1 MNNRK
6 SFYDVSSFYN
16 KKAIL
21 KCSFKGMRYQVQGV
35 SKEDDEKV
43 LQADVW
49 PEPFCYEKTPL
60 DFHTV
65 KEFEY
70 SEDGLDKVYGWICEQ
85 YEARKDE
92 WDLHSKI
99 HSTKQ
104 NRWDLCSKSFGFL
117 VRQIGF
123 VK

>member
-70 SEDGLDKVYGWICEQ
+70 SEDGLDKVYGWKSTRQ
-85 YEARKDE
+85 
-92 WDLHSKI
+92 SK
-99 HSTKQ
+99 TDGTYVVKV
-104 NRWDLCSKSFGFL
+104 LCPITIAS
-117 VRQIGF
+117 
-123 VK
+123 

>member
-49 PEPFCYEKTPL
+49 PEPFCYETVSYTHL
-60 DFHTV
+60 D
-65 KEFEY
+65 
-70 SEDGLDKVYGWICEQ
+70 VY
-85 YEARKDE
+85 K
-92 WDLHSKI
+92 
-99 HSTKQ
+99 
-104 NRWDLCSKSFGFL
+104 
-117 VRQIGF
+117 RQVQEEG
-123 VK
+123 

>member
-43 LQADVW
+43 LQADNI
-49 PEPFCYEKTPL
+49 
-60 DFHTV
+60 

-70 SEDGLDKVYGWICEQ
+70 SENGLDEVYEWICEQ

-92 WDLHSKI
+92 WDFALKNPLDKA
-99 HSTKQ
+99 KQ
-104 NRWDLCSKSFGFL
+104 MGLM
-117 VRQIGF
+117 
-123 VK
+123 

>member
-49 PEPFCYEKTPL
+49 PE
-60 DFHTV
+60 
-65 KEFEY
+65 
-70 SEDGLDKVYGWICEQ
+70 
-85 YEARKDE
+85 
-92 WDLHSKI
+92 
-99 HSTKQ
+99 
-104 NRWDLCSKSFGFL
+104 
-117 VRQIGF
+117 QIGRAH
-123 VK
+123 V

>member
-70 SEDGLDKVYGWICEQ
+70 SEDGQKRRVGFCTQKSTRQSKTDGTYVVKV
-85 YEARKDE
+85 
-92 WDLHSKI
+92 
-99 HSTKQ
+99 
-104 NRWDLCSKSFGFL
+104 LCPITIAS
-117 VRQIGF
+117 
-123 VK
+123 

>member
-49 PEPFCYEKTPL
+49 PEPFCYEETPL

-92 WDLHSKI
+92 WDFALKNPLDKA
-99 HSTKQ
+99 KQ
-104 NRWDLCSKSFGFL
+104 MGLM
-117 VRQIGF
+117 
-123 VK
+123 